1 MILFIPRC
9 NRSQLAWA
17 SCRALIE
24 RGDGPAGSVS
34 RLVQMTLSAAQT
46 AHLES
51 LSSDLRFHLEQAEV
65 SSANQARLGELG
77 VKSIVLFAGLD
88 ETRELVREALKK
100 DLPLDYASSVPNR
113 LEMAKLI
120 SVWEAARLHLEV
132 NEKNRAEARLGTQQ
146 RLVQPNEQHSMRV
159 AVEAV
164 LGKLRDKEVPSRS
177 MLATKLE
184 QIETNQPVVENM
196 TEVASLED
204 SELEA
209 YSAVID
215 STTNVL
221 KIKPG
226 KTLTGVPQS
235 PEKLRLR
242 HRRIGLAWDFLGTKH
257 SMRSWLSK
265 GMTDVMRRF
274 SDYILGPQVSG
285 LQAGETRRPS
295 WALVLQ
301 FEYEARKAAYK
312 WLRDGEVATLEAA
325 FSKAMTDTEVL
336 QRHLV
341 IPFSLNMN
349 IGQAWVESAPSGKG
363 KGKQGRARGRG
374 RGVQSIYKEGKPFSE
389 TFILKGKAMKTPE
402 GKAICWKYNRKD
414 GCKNSNCPFAHQCQ
428 RCMGKHP
435 YYSCPQVKRTT
446 GEAGEASSA
455 AN

>member
-1 MILFIPRC
+1 M
-9 NRSQLAWA
+9 
-17 SCRALIE
+17 AL
-24 RGDGPAGSVS
+24 
-34 RLVQMTLSAAQT
+34 TAAQS

-65 SSANQARLGELG
+65 SSSNQARLGELG
-77 VKSIVLFAGLD
+77 IKSIVLFAGLD

-100 DLPLDYASSVPNR
+100 DLPLDYTSSVPNR
-113 LEMAKLI
+113 LEMAKLV
-120 SVWEAARLHLEV
+120 SAWEAARLHLEV

-146 RLVQPNEQHSMRV
+146 RLVQPNEQHSMRM

-215 STTNVL
+215 PTTNVL

-235 PEKLRLR
+235 PEELRLR

-257 SMRSWLSK
+257 SMRAWLSK
-265 GMTDVMRRF
+265 GMTDIMRRF

-285 LQAGETRRPS
+285 LQAGESRRPS

-301 FEYEARKAAYK
+301 FEHEALKVLDPILWSTLHFSTPLRPNHRRHTFTTAATVC
-312 WLRDGEVATLEAA
+312 LGCGL
-325 FSKAMTDTEVL
+325 
-336 QRHLV
+336 
-341 IPFSLNMN
+341 SLN
-349 IGQAWVESAPSGKG
+349 VH
-363 KGKQGRARGRG
+363 
-374 RGVQSIYKEGKPFSE
+374 SE
-389 TFILKGKAMKTPE
+389 T
-402 GKAICWKYNRKD
+402 Y
-414 GCKNSNCPFAHQCQ
+414 Q
-428 RCMGKHP
+428 RIGL
-435 YYSCPQVKRTT
+435 
-446 GEAGEASSA
+446 
-455 AN
+455 